1 MSAQLMKGIEGDV
14 EERKG
19 IGGGVV
25 MEREVTEESVFGADA
40 FYGIHVERGIG
51 GCRVEWERKTCCV
64 WWSTSLGSSIEK
76 IKRTMERSTTVIKT
90 RERIYHSLKE
100 AGGGRRGR

>member
-19 IGGGVV
+19 VGGGVV

-40 FYGIHVERGIG
+40 FYGDDVKFRHSCGERN
-51 GCRVEWERKTCCV
+51 
-64 WWSTSLGSSIEK
+64 WW
-76 IKRTMERSTTVIKT
+76 M
-90 RERIYHSLKE
+90 
-100 AGGGRRGR
+100 